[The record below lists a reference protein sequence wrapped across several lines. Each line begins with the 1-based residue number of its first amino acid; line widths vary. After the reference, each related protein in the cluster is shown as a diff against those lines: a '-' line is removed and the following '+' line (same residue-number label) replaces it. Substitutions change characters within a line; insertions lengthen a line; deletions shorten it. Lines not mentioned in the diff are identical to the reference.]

1 MMGLL
6 NRIRLTALAIGMLV
20 APAGLASANFTY
32 NINLS
37 VPNQSGLGSGVG
49 TDSAT
54 GTITVDK
61 LGALAA
67 TDFVAYS
74 LTFTDP
80 LGDTSFL
87 TQSSGNVVIAG
98 GATVNASAMS
108 LTVTLP
114 APAAGNAYFIINS
127 GGAPN
132 LYYDS
137 VSTSTYLV
145 INPPASLGSETLST
159 TGGTFIVGTAAA
171 VPEPSSLVLMGIG
184 GITGLGY
191 ARRRRLAKVVA

>member
-1 MMGLL
+1 MMGLV
-6 NRIRLTALAIGMLV
+6 NRMRLTALAIGMLV
-20 APAGLASANFTY
+20 APAGLASANYTY

-37 VPNQSGLGSGVG
+37 VPNLSGIGSGVG

-80 LGDTSFL
+80 LGDMSFL
-87 TQSSGNVVIAG
+87 TQSSGNVGIEG

-114 APAAGNAYFIINS
+114 APAAGNAYFIIQSS

-145 INPPASLGSETLST
+145 INPPASLGSETL
-159 TGGTFIVGTAAA
+159 G
-171 VPEPSSLVLMGIG
+171 
-184 GITGLGY
+184 
-191 ARRRRLAKVVA
+191 